1 MEETGD
7 FFPQKLFETYQYAA
21 ESGDCITYAGIP
33 MYTGKTMQEMLKM
46 NYEHFVLDFGSIE
59 REQFAASLFFDE
71 RMQRVI
77 VAGTSH
83 RSGRTQSMCLQMH
96 CVKMRRI
103 FFRLL
108 TYPM

>member
-1 MEETGD
+1 MQDILQIVGTSMLRGRNGR

-59 REQFAASLFFDE
+59 REQFACFFIFDE
-71 RMQRVI
+71 RMRACDCCRDEATGVDAHK
-77 VAGTSH
+77 VCACKCT
-83 RSGRTQSMCLQMH
+83 
-96 CVKMRRI
+96 V
-103 FFRLL
+103 
-108 TYPM
+108 